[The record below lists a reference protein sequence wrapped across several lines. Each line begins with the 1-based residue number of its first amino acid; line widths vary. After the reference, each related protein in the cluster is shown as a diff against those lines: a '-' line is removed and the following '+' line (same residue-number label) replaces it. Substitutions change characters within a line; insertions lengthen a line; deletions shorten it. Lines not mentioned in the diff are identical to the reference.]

1 MSAETPSLSDLAQ
14 AALAVVGKRGGP
26 GVHAAVLDGIQFA
39 ITLDGPD
46 LPDAIPEKFA
56 PPKMVRE
63 SMDWTGT
70 YTLKVAAPPDGL
82 QPGKLGEC
90 AHPPRR
96 FLTQRSLIL
105 TPGFAFKRHG
115 GVRIGLHPLARSRL
129 PERSQPIS
137 AMRQWSMDPAG
148 NQAPVGSSRR
158 CSPPAGRRA
167 CAGATPR
174 RGRRRGPPH

>member
-70 YTLKVAAPPDGL
+70 YTLKVAAPCIVL
-82 QPGKLGEC
+82 EIAWNPGEPFRLMGFSRGSWEN
-90 AHPPRR
+90 A
-96 FLTQRSLIL
+96 LTR
-105 TPGFAFKRHG
+105 
-115 GVRIGLHPLARSRL
+115 LAAS
-129 PERSQPIS
+129 
-137 AMRQWSMDPAG
+137 
-148 NQAPVGSSRR
+148 
-158 CSPPAGRRA
+158 
-167 CAGATPR
+167 
-174 RGRRRGPPH
+174 